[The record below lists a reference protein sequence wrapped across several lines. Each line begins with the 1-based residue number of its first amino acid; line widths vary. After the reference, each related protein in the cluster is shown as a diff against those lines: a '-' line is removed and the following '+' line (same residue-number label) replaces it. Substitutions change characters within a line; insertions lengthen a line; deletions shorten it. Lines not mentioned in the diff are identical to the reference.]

1 MEVLERIANHE
12 FAGELREIVEA
23 LIPLRRDRWETEDY
37 LRATLMSGDGKDL
50 HKEALRDSLL
60 EAICGNDK
68 YTFGYAYYFL
78 GSWKNR
84 TSGDV
89 VIEDAFCY
97 ANEASV
103 NYSLWCEEQTT
114 AIEQADNGC
123 KADLALKAMQSPIHV
138 CMDKDH
144 ELKKMFDIQMHNI
157 LQYYPKDCLLQQKP
171 ATKAN
176 SPQTIPQ
183 ELNTDRARAIFAKAV
198 DAGLMS
204 KDYEWLG
211 TASLYGYF
219 VDRVSKELD
228 ITTGAG
234 RIRWVLFK
242 KTIVNHDT
250 IVSTAKQ
257 AISDYKNKNLPPPN
271 GDDIV
276 DKIIKETR

>member
-103 NYSLWCEEQTT
+103 DYSLWCEEQTT
-114 AIEQADNGC
+114 AIEQADNEC

-144 ELKKMFDIQMHNI
+144 DLKKMFDIQMHNI
-157 LQYYPKDCLLQQKP
+157 LQDYQK
-171 ATKAN
+171 
-176 SPQTIPQ
+176 
-183 ELNTDRARAIFAKAV
+183 
-198 DAGLMS
+198 
-204 KDYEWLG
+204 YC
-211 TASLYGYF
+211 Y
-219 VDRVSKELD
+219 
-228 ITTGAG
+228 
-234 RIRWVLFK
+234 
-242 KTIVNHDT
+242 
-250 IVSTAKQ
+250 
-257 AISDYKNKNLPPPN
+257 
-271 GDDIV
+271 
-276 DKIIKETR
+276 

>member
-50 HKEALRDSLL
+50 HKEALRDALL
-60 EAICGNDK
+60 DAVRGNDK

-78 GSWKNR
+78 GAWKNR

-123 KADLALKAMQSPIHV
+123 KADLALKAMQSPIHIG
-138 CMDKDH
+138 MYAEHK
-144 ELKKMFDIQMHNI
+144 LKNMFDIQLHNI
-157 LQYYPKDCLLQQKP
+157 LQDYQK
-171 ATKAN
+171 
-176 SPQTIPQ
+176 
-183 ELNTDRARAIFAKAV
+183 
-198 DAGLMS
+198 
-204 KDYEWLG
+204 YC
-211 TASLYGYF
+211 Y
-219 VDRVSKELD
+219 
-228 ITTGAG
+228 
-234 RIRWVLFK
+234 
-242 KTIVNHDT
+242 
-250 IVSTAKQ
+250 
-257 AISDYKNKNLPPPN
+257 
-271 GDDIV
+271 
-276 DKIIKETR
+276 

>member
-50 HKEALRDSLL
+50 HKEALRDALL
-60 EAICGNDK
+60 DAIRGNDK
-68 YTFGYAYYFL
+68 RTFGYAYYFL
-78 GSWKNR
+78 GAWKNR
-84 TSGDV
+84 TSGGV

-103 NYSLWCEEQTT
+103 NYSLWCEEQIT
-114 AIEQADNGC
+114 
-123 KADLALKAMQSPIHV
+123 
-138 CMDKDH
+138 
-144 ELKKMFDIQMHNI
+144 
-157 LQYYPKDCLLQQKP
+157 

-183 ELNTDRARAIFAKAV
+183 ELNTDRAKEIFAKAV
-198 DAGLMS
+198 EAGLMS
-204 KDYEWLG
+204 KDYEWL
-211 TASLYGYF
+211 ASKSLYGYF
-219 VDRVSKELD
+219 VDMVSKELD